1 MDSAAPWP
9 VRASA
14 NVRVPHKEAVTIA
27 CEDHGQTQN
36 QGIFMTSA
44 AELHR
49 SSILVVDDER
59 AIADTLAQILNLGGY
74 AAVPAYSGEAAIAS
88 ALRTPPELLIVDIVM
103 RAYSL
108 FGSTAAISLQNG
120 PNRSG
125 AN

>member
-1 MDSAAPWP
+1 
-9 VRASA
+9 
-14 NVRVPHKEAVTIA
+14 
-27 CEDHGQTQN
+27 
-36 QGIFMTSA
+36 MTSA

-59 AIADTLAQILNLGGY
+59 AIADTLAQILHLSGY
-74 AAVPAYSGEAAIAS
+74 AAVPAYSGETAIAS

-108 FGSTAAISLQNG
+108 LGSTAAISLQNG
-120 PNRSG
+120 PNRSR

>member
-1 MDSAAPWP
+1 
-9 VRASA
+9 
-14 NVRVPHKEAVTIA
+14 
-27 CEDHGQTQN
+27 
-36 QGIFMTSA
+36 MTSA

-49 SSILVVDDER
+49 PSILVVDDER
-59 AIADTLAQILNLGGY
+59 AIADTLAQILNLSGY
-74 AAVPAYSGEAAIAS
+74 AAVPVYSGETAIAS
-88 ALRTPPELLIVDIVM
+88 VLRTSPELLIVDIVM